1 MRSRMRDRMRHLP
14 RLAVVALASGAGAL
28 GACHRGAQGAGESAP
43 ASPSE
48 PALVIFS
55 NESSYEAALY
65 AISSTGRQLR
75 LGTAQPGRKDTLRV
89 SGGGLL
95 LTGSVTFVARLR
107 TINRSLSSGS
117 FTLSPGQHIAVTIPI
132 DARTLTLLPAQ

>member
-1 MRSRMRDRMRHLP
+1 MRQLPQLP
-14 RLAVVALASGAGAL
+14 RLAVIALAGTASAA
-28 GACHRGAQGAGESAP
+28 GACHRGSQAEAAP
-43 ASPSE
+43 ADPRE

-65 AISSTGRQLR
+65 AVSSTGRQVR

-107 TINRSLSSGS
+107 TLNRSLSSGS
-117 FTLSPGQHIAVTIPI
+117 FTLAPGQHVAVTVPV